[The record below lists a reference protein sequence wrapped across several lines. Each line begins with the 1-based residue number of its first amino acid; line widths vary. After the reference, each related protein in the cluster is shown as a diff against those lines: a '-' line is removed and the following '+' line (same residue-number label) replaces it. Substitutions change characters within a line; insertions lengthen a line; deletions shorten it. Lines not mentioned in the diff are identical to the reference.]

1 MVKAEDLIKQ
11 QKEREDRKYLTFDK
25 IYEHVEKKICLA
37 SSGNYYYTWFQVPE
51 MLIGLPSYCYKEC
64 QTYIMDKLKKNG
76 FETEFFEPNIILIK
90 WFPKTKK
97 SN

>member
-25 IYEHVEKKICLA
+25 IYTHVEKKICSA

-64 QTYIMDKLKKNG
+64 QTYIIGKLKKDG

-97 SN
+97 

>member
-25 IYEHVEKKICLA
+25 IYTHVEKKICSA
-37 SSGNYYYTWFQVPE
+37 SAGNYYYTWFQVPE

-64 QTYIMDKLKKNG
+64 QTYIMSKLKKNG

-90 WFPKTKK
+90 WFPKQKK
-97 SN
+97 